1 MIAFFEIQKPEHQHL
16 IRECTALASELTT
29 TTTRPEFAAVPT
41 AELAVEIIMVK
52 LVLRLLPYVT
62 ARIHIQTNPLYCHST
77 ADTISNARR
86 IIALVAEI
94 SPTTPSDRLSI
105 KIPATHAGLRACAV
119 LEKDGVRTLATT
131 LFTVCQAVAAGAAGC
146 TYIAPYVNA
155 LKVHFTPGF
164 EDNTKV
170 KGLKLCVVA
179 QKYYR
184 ENGISTQVLPARSVP
199 SPSLLLLG
207 AQLT

>member
-1 MIAFFEIQKPEHQHL
+1 M
-16 IRECTALASELTT
+16 
-29 TTTRPEFAAVPT
+29 
-41 AELAVEIIMVK
+41 MVK
-52 LVLRLLPYVT
+52 LSLRLLPYIT
-62 ARIHIQTNPLYCHST
+62 ASIHIQTNPNYSNSS
-77 ADTISNARR
+77 DSIISNARR
-86 IIALVAEI
+86 ILSLVSEL
-94 SPTTPSDRLSI
+94 SPETPANKVSI

-119 LEKDGVRTLATT
+119 LEKEGIHTLATT
-131 LFTVCQAVAAGAAGC
+131 LFSPCQAAVAGTAGC

-184 ENGISTQVLPARSVP
+184 ENGYRTQVLPARL
-199 SPSLLLLG
+199 SLFPLSYIWGQTDGLWVRK
-207 AQLT
+207 A

>member
-1 MIAFFEIQKPEHQHL
+1 MILECATLALSLTPR
-16 IRECTALASELTT
+16 REFS
-29 TTTRPEFAAVPT
+29 AVPT

-52 LVLRLLPYVT
+52 LILRLLPHLT
-62 ARIHIQTNPLYCHST
+62 ARIHIQTNPIYSNST
-77 ADTISNARR
+77 SSTISNARR
-86 IIALVAEI
+86 IVALVAEI
-94 SPTTPSDRLSI
+94 SPATPCDRISI
-105 KIPATHAGLRACAV
+105 EIPATRAGLRACAV
-119 LEKDGVRTLATT
+119 LEKDGIRTLATT
-131 LFTVCQAVAAGAAGC
+131 VFTVCQAVAAGAAGC

-184 ENGISTQVLPARSVP
+184 ENSISTQVVPARLALHFV
-199 SPSLLLLG
+199 LFLRG
-207 AQLT
+207 GKGDH